1 MKHTLKKLSDTQ
13 VEVTVTV
20 SAEDLAEAKTS
31 SLKYLSRQ
39 VKVAGFRKGKV
50 PANVAEKNLDP
61 NVLANDAMQRAV
73 DTTLNEVITVESL
86 RVLDQP
92 KINITKFVPFTDM
105 EYTAVIDVVPAIKLG
120 NYKKLKA
127 KKVVK
132 KVAQSDID
140 EVIERVK
147 QNFAEK
153 NEVKRAAAM
162 GDETVID
169 FVGKKEDV
177 AFDGG
182 TAEDYALTLGS
193 KSFIPGFEEAIV
205 GHKAGEK
212 FDVPLTFPKD
222 YQAENLKGT
231 KVVFEV
237 TLKKITEVTLPEL
250 TDELAKK
257 VGPFETV
264 QELTDDITREL
275 SAQTERQ
282 ADNTYQDALVE
293 ELIKE
298 SHVPVPEL
306 LVTDQMQ
313 SIEQDA
319 RQNLMYRGMTADDY
333 MQQKGYKDEDEWREK
348 EFKDIA
354 TKRVQ
359 AGLVLAELSK
369 VEHIQVTKEELEAR
383 HAEMLTQ
390 YPNMKE
396 QLEKPEAR
404 GDLVNRLVT
413 EKTLERLVALNS

>member
-92 KINITKFVPFTDM
+92 KINVTKFVPFTDM

>member
-153 NEVKRAAAM
+153 NEVKRAAAL

-264 QELTDDITREL
+264 KELTDDITREL